1 MIINQAITQLQQV
14 RNLLKPIS
22 QDQFT
27 EPLPILSGNTVGK
40 HVRHILEF
48 FICLDTGFSTGKVNY
63 DKRQRDLDLETFP
76 DFAIST
82 INELIIKISYYNN
95 AELTLDAEFDKL
107 IAGVQSN
114 VFRELVY
121 NIEHCIHHLAIIRI
135 GIQLYFP
142 DIILEEGLGVA
153 YSTQKYNK
161 EVLCAQ

>member
-1 MIINQAITQLQQV
+1 MIINQAITQLEQV
-14 RNLLKPIS
+14 RNLLRPIS

-27 EPLPILSGNTVGK
+27 EPLPVLSGNTIGK

-48 FICLDTGFSTGKVNY
+48 FICLDAGLEIGKVNY
-63 DKRQRDLDLETFP
+63 DKRERDLDLETLP
-76 DFAIST
+76 EFAIVT
-82 INELIIKISYYNN
+82 INNLIQRISQYQN
-95 AELTLDAEFDKL
+95 LDIQLDAEFDKVV
-107 IAGVQSN
+107 AGVQSN

-153 YSTQKYNK
+153 YSTQKHNK
-161 EVLCAQ
+161 DLVCVR